1 MTPQTINPPEL
12 IEHSELVAVLDEVL
26 DCDVETCCERSEI
39 PTVNP
44 LEGLSV
50 DRIRLRSSRRLR

>member
-12 IEHSELVAVLDEVL
+12 IEHL
-26 DCDVETCCERSEI
+26 DCVVPLDDLMDDAGAPDLESPEVA
-39 PTVNP
+39 PVNP

-50 DRIRLRSSRRLR
+50 DRIRLRPSRRVR

>member
-12 IEHSELVAVLDEVL
+12 IEHL
-26 DCDVETCCERSEI
+26 DCHVPLDDLMDDAGAPELELPETVPVS
-39 PTVNP
+39 P

-50 DRIRLRSSRRLR
+50 DRIRLRPTRRVR